1 MSQWHFAGSV
11 PENYERYLV
20 PTIFSPWAVLLV
32 DIAAP
37 QLGERV
43 LDVACGTGIV
53 ARLVAGRVGPGGKV
67 VGLDSS
73 PAMLAVARS
82 VSPISGAAVEWSEA
96 SALAIP
102 FPEATFNLVLCQQ
115 GLQFFPDRP
124 AALREVHRVLVP
136 DGRLVLSV
144 WRAIQYSP
152 GFAILAEALARHV
165 SSEAGKAMQTPFSL
179 GEVDELRT
187 LVVAAGFRDVTI
199 RSAVKSLRFPSPEDF
214 VRRYVAGSALAG
226 LVAQVSPDI
235 PEALLGDVRQELHN
249 HVDDEGVAFPIE
261 AHVVA
266 ARSPGSRAK

>member
-53 ARLVAGRVGPGGKV
+53 ARLIAARVGPGGKV

-152 GFAILAEALARHV
+152 GFASLAEALARHV

-199 RSAVKSLRFPSPEDF
+199 RPAVKSLRFPSPRGLRSMLCGRF
-214 VRRYVAGSALAG
+214 SASRTG
-226 LVAQVSPDI
+226 
-235 PEALLGDVRQELHN
+235 
-249 HVDDEGVAFPIE
+249 
-261 AHVVA
+261 
-266 ARSPGSRAK
+266 RSGKPGHP

>member
-1 MSQWHFAGSV
+1 
-11 PENYERYLV
+11 
-20 PTIFSPWAVLLV
+20 
-32 DIAAP
+32 
-37 QLGERV
+37 V

-53 ARLVAGRVGPGGKV
+53 ARLVAARVSPKGRV

-73 PAMLAVARS
+73 PAMLAMARS
-82 VSPISGAAVEWSEA
+82 LSPISGTAVEWTEA

-102 FPEATFNLVLCQQ
+102 FPEATFDLVLCQQ

-152 GFAILAEALARHV
+152 GFAVLAEALARHV
-165 SSEAGKAMQTPFSL
+165 SSDAGKAMQTPFSL
-179 GEVDELRT
+179 GEVDELHALIT
-187 LVVAAGFRDVTI
+187 AAGFRDVTI

-235 PEALLGDVRQELHN
+235 PEALLGDVRQALHN
-249 HVDDEGVAFPIE
+249 HADDEGVAFPIE
-261 AHVVA
+261 AHVVI
-266 ARSPGSRAK
+266 ARPPGPRAGR